1 MKALNG
7 ITQFVHL
14 KLFLTIIIFNIG
26 GFVHAKPKL
35 GTQADVTNYV
45 NIITD
50 FNSIDGINYS
60 FKRVDIIEDNTPF
73 LHEKVKGRKN
83 VWLVEMKNFHL
94 KIKTQD
100 PDFKDRYNRNFK
112 ILIDPNN
119 GELLRISSKYDGNDP
134 DVGTAPNPAKV
145 EKELSSVAKYIGFPD
160 TLPNI
165 SFIDALNIVQKF
177 GVGMPYN
184 AKEIDAQ
191 YVWYSDKYHTS
202 GESKLV
208 WIIDL
213 RGVPAIAPPLSNDA
227 IGIRAVNHIR
237 YVINAETGIILEVGN
252 MPSPDFDTKSD

>member
-1 MKALNG
+1 MKA
-7 ITQFVHL
+7 IKE
-14 KLFLTIIIFNIG
+14 KLHNNILYLTCISIIIFNFAG
-26 GFVHAKPKL
+26 YVYAKPKL
-35 GTQADVTNYV
+35 DTQTEVMSFINK
-45 NIITD
+45 IID
-50 FNSIDGINYS
+50 FNSIEGINYS
-60 FKRVDIIEDNTPF
+60 FKRVDIIKDNTPF

-94 KIKTQD
+94 KIKTPD

-134 DVGTAPNPAKV
+134 DVGTAPNAEKV
-145 EKELSSVAKYIGFPD
+145 EKEFPNRKYLGFPD

-191 YVWYSDKYHTS
+191 YVWYSDEFRTK
-202 GESKLV
+202 GEPQLV

-213 RGVPAIAPPLSNDA
+213 RGIPPIAPPLSDDA
-227 IGIRAVNHIR
+227 TDIRAVNHIR
-237 YVINAETGIILEVGN
+237 YVINAETGIILQAGN
-252 MPSPDFDTKSD
+252 SPSPDFDTKSN